1 MNSSDLVFSVTEIG
15 NFDFNK
21 QTKRIWR
28 TTKYNPENPR
38 TWQFRYDPLLVPEIS
53 NNQLSVNSKQW
64 SESFW
69 RTSLTILLDKDEA
82 KKLAHQTVCAIY
94 PEQKQEIQHFN
105 VCALPINHIKID
117 IPALKELA
125 PEAKIIKKDF
135 QFAPPAKEFTI
146 EIESPNRDTALQIE
160 KSLSSMTLDYE
171 YSISARKSQQ
181 NTVKFSLHKLKD
193 SKLFKK
199 LQGLGKVAYVHRD
212 DLRKLLEGIHTEV
225 VSDAVIEKQEYFE
238 AGLLDKLLTY
248 WNQSES
254 SKNFDETKW
263 QSTYNEDDLKPNI
276 LTKELNK
283 IFTKDENEN
292 HWKFNPAADIN
303 ADAGAL
309 MEIKGK
315 IGSKF
320 SLSNDELKKLLKERN
335 IEADIQGTKIEV
347 KSIDLCQV
355 NLADFNDRTELSN
368 VVTFVEPI
376 ESNIS
381 KGSVEFSRLL
391 SSSGSV
397 LPSPVSVKDKVIV
410 LFGKTSVGKSA
421 ILNSLI
427 GADLAETSEE
437 YNLLSICF
445 KSPFVLVA
453 LPGIMD
459 NKDYEKMVLK
469 KAQKADG
476 HIFVIDGEPYQG
488 EMRFFNLVN
497 DNSPGIP
504 KIIFVNKWELVEN
517 YTPKKELEI
526 IRSKITEKMGKFVK
540 DQEDIVYGSAMLF
553 DKDRDQMIRQEV
565 PQLIKKIQEIF

>member
-1 MNSSDLVFSVTEIG
+1 
-15 NFDFNK
+15 
-21 QTKRIWR
+21 
-28 TTKYNPENPR
+28 
-38 TWQFRYDPLLVPEIS
+38 
-53 NNQLSVNSKQW
+53 
-64 SESFW
+64 
-69 RTSLTILLDKDEA
+69 
-82 KKLAHQTVCAIY
+82 
-94 PEQKQEIQHFN
+94 
-105 VCALPINHIKID
+105 
-117 IPALKELA
+117 
-125 PEAKIIKKDF
+125 
-135 QFAPPAKEFTI
+135 
-146 EIESPNRDTALQIE
+146 
-160 KSLSSMTLDYE
+160 
-171 YSISARKSQQ
+171 
-181 NTVKFSLHKLKD
+181 
-193 SKLFKK
+193 
-199 LQGLGKVAYVHRD
+199 
-212 DLRKLLEGIHTEV
+212 
-225 VSDAVIEKQEYFE
+225 
-238 AGLLDKLLTY
+238 
-248 WNQSES
+248 
-254 SKNFDETKW
+254 
-263 QSTYNEDDLKPNI
+263 
-276 LTKELNK
+276 
-283 IFTKDENEN
+283 
-292 HWKFNPAADIN
+292 
-303 ADAGAL
+303 
-309 MEIKGK
+309 
-315 IGSKF
+315 
-320 SLSNDELKKLLKERN
+320 
-335 IEADIQGTKIEV
+335 
-347 KSIDLCQV
+347 
-355 NLADFNDRTELSN
+355 
-368 VVTFVEPI
+368 VTFVEPI